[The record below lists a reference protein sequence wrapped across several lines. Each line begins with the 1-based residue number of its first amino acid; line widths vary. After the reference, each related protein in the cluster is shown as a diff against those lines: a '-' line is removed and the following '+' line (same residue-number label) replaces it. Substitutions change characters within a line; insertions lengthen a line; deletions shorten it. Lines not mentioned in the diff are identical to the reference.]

1 MILFCYLKEDN
12 MNNIYNRV
20 FGSHRK
26 KRNGS
31 FIPGKLSVG
40 N

>member
-1 MILFCYLKEDN
+1 MILFCYLKED
-12 MNNIYNRV
+12 NIYNRV